1 MRNRVQSNIR
11 MKAEKHTLQVSKHV
25 LNAAIVARSPVASS
39 KPVKVNGFVFPLTS
53 MDDIERLEEV
63 VRADFAIREQYVE
76 YLALRKPSS
85 VDVSNFFSYLFTDD
99 ALINYNFSG
108 ANNVGDQKMP
118 MRNYS
123 IFTDCMIDLFKI
135 TSRRIVLHKPKVE
148 NEQQQR
154 FESSGDQGELK
165 YSFLTSRKGGVHLVH
180 ENFIYRSNM
189 RRSGPN
195 KQILY
200 WECIHN
206 RSEKCRGRVK
216 SVGDY
221 LYISNGN
228 GMGWKSNTTII
239 RTFFEFSAHKIRD
252 IYA

>member
-11 MKAEKHTLQVSKHV
+11 MKAEKHKLQISKHV
-25 LNAAIVARSPVASS
+25 LNAAIVAGSSVASL

-76 YLALRKPSS
+76 YLASRKPPS

-123 IFTDCMIDLFKI
+123 IFTDCMIEAWGQQGLTMDTLEEKI
-135 TSRRIVLHKPKVE
+135 KLIIKKLTARRRMQKFR
-148 NEQQQR
+148 Q
-154 FESSGDQGELK
+154 
-165 YSFLTSRKGGVHLVH
+165 
-180 ENFIYRSNM
+180 
-189 RRSGPN
+189 RRSL
-195 KQILY
+195 K
-200 WECIHN
+200 
-206 RSEKCRGRVK
+206 
-216 SVGDY
+216 
-221 LYISNGN
+221 
-228 GMGWKSNTTII
+228 
-239 RTFFEFSAHKIRD
+239 
-252 IYA
+252 